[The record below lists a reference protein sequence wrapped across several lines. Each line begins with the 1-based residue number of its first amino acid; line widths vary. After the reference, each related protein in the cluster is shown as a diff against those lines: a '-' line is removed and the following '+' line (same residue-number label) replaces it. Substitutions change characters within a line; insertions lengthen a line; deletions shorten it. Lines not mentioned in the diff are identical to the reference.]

1 MDIKLVLFEIGGN
14 TMTKR
19 KWSSEEVEEYRKE
32 HNQYVI
38 YFNKDDANFLVH
50 KKNGS
55 SGRTNNWAHPF
66 SWIMILAIL
75 ALTTYHIFFK

>member
-1 MDIKLVLFEIGGN
+1 MV
-14 TMTKR
+14 KR

-50 KKNGS
+50 KRYGL
-55 SGRTNNWAHPF
+55 GRSNNWSHPF
-66 SWIMILAIL
+66 SWIIILAIL